1 MSATDLT
8 TLITDSQA
16 VASLQAAA
24 AEHCST
30 IFGCHARQKAVLS
43 AARNAFGLP
52 CSFGHRYQPHT
63 IQRRYAHQSGIPHFL
78 SYATAAQR
86 AAQHLTGAAM
96 PRRSS
101 QLYPLWKQH
110 VKNLTHHRVAATCA
124 GWRRADG
131 EGDDLPYHRHPP
143 GDDGVRC
150 DAIRRTLTSNPRWLH
165 SR

>member
-63 IQRRYAHQSGIPHFL
+63 IHHWYAHRSGILHVL
-78 SYATAAQR
+78 SYDTAALC

-96 PRRSS
+96 PRRSW
-101 QLYPLWKQH
+101 QLYPLRKWH
-110 VKNLTHHRVAATCA
+110 VKNDFAANTHR
-124 GWRRADG
+124 
-131 EGDDLPYHRHPP
+131 
-143 GDDGVRC
+143 
-150 DAIRRTLTSNPRWLH
+150 
-165 SR
+165 